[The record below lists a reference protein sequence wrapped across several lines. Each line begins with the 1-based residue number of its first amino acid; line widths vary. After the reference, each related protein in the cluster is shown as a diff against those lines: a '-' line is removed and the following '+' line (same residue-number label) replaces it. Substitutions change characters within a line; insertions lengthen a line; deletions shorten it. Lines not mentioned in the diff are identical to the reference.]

1 MEDHERNDRDLT
13 DRQPRKKQRVIWQVV
28 SCVTCFFSFGMIAD
42 ANIPTGARAIS
53 NKDPLLAI
61 PTIDI
66 TVQQQLAHA
75 RQVAQFVAEPEEML
89 LDVYQTLQTGSLDA
103 AQAKADALIEKF
115 PNFALGHFI
124 HGDLLLMRTMPVA
137 EFGEA
142 ATGNDE
148 TIMGLREE
156 AIVRLAALT
165 ERPDPDRVPKSILQL
180 ANAQRYAL
188 LVDTSRSRLFLYKN
202 VDGRLELVKDFYIS
216 QGKMGAH
223 KVRQGDK
230 KTPIGVYEITQRFSS
245 QQLSTFYG
253 AGALP
258 INYPNAWDTVQR
270 RTGYGIWLHGTPPDT
285 YSRAPKASAGCVVL
299 TNEDMAEL
307 SELVDIGNTP
317 VIISDREEFVSV
329 QEQAQ
334 QRVKVMALLEQW
346 RQDAQDQA
354 STRLEQHYSKK
365 FKSADGLAASEWLQR
380 SQAQMNM
387 PIEIADVQ
395 AFDYPSQENEMVT
408 ISFTK
413 TRGTDAAKT
422 SLRIQQYWA
431 LEDDQWRIVSE
442 TASELVAV
450 NSSNQS

>member
-1 MEDHERNDRDLT
+1 
-13 DRQPRKKQRVIWQVV
+13 
-28 SCVTCFFSFGMIAD
+28 MIAD
-42 ANIPTGARAIS
+42 ANIPTGARAIA
-53 NKDPLLAI
+53 NNDPLLAI

-66 TVQQQLAHA
+66 SVQQQLAHA

-89 LDVYQTLQTGSLDA
+89 LEVYQTLQTGSLDA

-124 HGDLLLMRTMPVA
+124 HGDLLLMRTTPVSK
-137 EFGEA
+137 FGEA
-142 ATGNDE
+142 AAGNDE
-148 TIMGLREE
+148 AITGLREE

-180 ANAQRYAL
+180 TDDQRFAL
-188 LVDTSRSRLFLYKN
+188 LVDTSRSRMFLYKN
-202 VDGRLELVKDFYIS
+202 VSGRLELVKDFYIS

-223 KVRQGDK
+223 KLRQGDK

-245 QQLSTFYG
+245 QQLSPFYG

-258 INYPNAWDTVQR
+258 INYPNAWDTAQR

-285 YSRAPKASAGCVVL
+285 YSRTPKASAGCVVL

-329 QEQAQ
+329 EEQAQ
-334 QRVKVMALLEQW
+334 HRVKVLALLDQW
-346 RQDAQDQA
+346 QRDAQDQ
-354 STRLEQHYSKK
+354 TPTKLEAHYSQK
-365 FKSADGLAASEWLQR
+365 FKTADGSTVSEWLQR
-380 SQAQMNM
+380 SQGTKDLNT
-387 PIEIADVQ
+387 PIQIADVQ
-395 AFDYPSQENEMVT
+395 AFDYPSPDNEMVT

-413 TRGTDAAKT
+413 TFGSDVLKT
-422 SLRIQQYWA
+422 SSRVQQYWE
-431 LEDDQWRIVSE
+431 LEGDQWRIVSE
-442 TASELVAV
+442 SVSELAAV
-450 NSSNQS
+450 EPLNRS